1 VTLPGRRIGTFDGE
15 SCGTDANFDWDGM
28 VLCLLTCLED
38 GMEDSDESVD
48 GDGVGL
54 WNSSGDGDRNND
66 GTGDRGD
73 DSGLRS
79 SSWIAEFTALL
90 LHV

>member
-28 VLCLLTCLED
+28 
-38 GMEDSDESVD
+38 EDSDESVD

-54 WNSSGDGDRNND
+54 WNSGGDSDRNND

-73 DSGLRS
+73 DGGLRS
-79 SSWIAEFTALL
+79 SSWIAEFTALP